1 MTRSILAVLALF
13 AVSATA
19 FQSSPFRRLSTK
31 TAIYGIQENNIA
43 EPESFQP
50 IDFSATGVSSNEFNI
65 HPALILSA
73 LTLLVPLEDAS
84 AAGGAYGVFEG
95 KLASM
100 AHPVTMLA
108 LFGTSVYSGY
118 LGLQWR
124 RLRGI
129 GEELKDLTKQLPK
142 LSSGQA
148 KSPMSETMTSVN
160 SEIATLSMA
169 EGDNTMRLTALRGD
183 ISLIQGAMAID
194 SKIME
199 LSATRKDLISM
210 NLRDKHYTTGSTL
223 LGVGVGVAILGAFNT
238 YMRVGKLFPGPHLY
252 AGMAVTGLW
261 AASAAL
267 VPEMQKGNNYA
278 RTGTLSCS
286 CSSNFYLLH
295 MENSCLIHSFPSNSA
310 YRFHALSNSYS
321 HSTIP
326 LFVNSH
332 HLS

>member
-1 MTRSILAVLALF
+1 MRFVLVCALV
-13 AVSATA
+13 AVSTTA
-19 FQSSPFRRLSTK
+19 FQSIPSRRLSARTSLNS
-31 TAIYGIQENNIA
+31 IQEKNVEN
-43 EPESFQP
+43 ENYFQP
-50 IDFSATGVSSNEFNI
+50 ISFSNENSESTKDSI
-65 HPALILSA
+65 LLPALALSA
-73 LTLLVPLEDAS
+73 LSLLIPVEDAH
-84 AAGGAYGVFEG
+84 AQGGAYGVFEG

-129 GEELKDLTKQLPK
+129 GEELKELTKQMPK
-142 LSSGQA
+142 LSSGLA
-148 KSPMSETMTSVN
+148 KSPISESMMTVN
-160 SEIATLSMA
+160 GEIATLSSA
-169 EGDNTMRLTALRGD
+169 EGDNSARIALLKSD
-183 ISLIQGAMAID
+183 ISMLQGAKDLD
-194 SKIME
+194 SKIVE
-199 LSATRKDLISM
+199 LSQTRKDLISM

-278 RTGTLSCS
+278 RTGTSQRMFGQFLSFFTLFLTDEPFFDGY
-286 CSSNFYLLH
+286 NALL
-295 MENSCLIHSFPSNSA
+295 I
-310 YRFHALSNSYS
+310 
-321 HSTIP
+321 I
-326 LFVNSH
+326 
-332 HLS
+332 

>member
-1 MTRSILAVLALF
+1 MVKFVLSLLTVF
-13 AVSATA
+13 AVATTA
-19 FQSSPFRRLSTK
+19 FQSIPTRRLNSGT
-31 TAIYGIQENNIA
+31 TTCRLQEKNV
-43 EPESFQP
+43 EQPESFQP
-50 IDFSATGVSSNEFNI
+50 ILFTNDNVHMEQNFQI
-65 HPALILSA
+65 HPALLLSA

-129 GEELKDLTKQLPK
+129 GEELKDLTKSMPK

-148 KSPMSETMTSVN
+148 KSPISESMAAFN
-160 SEIATLSMA
+160 SEIATLSLA
-169 EGDNTMRLTALRGD
+169 EGDNTARLSTLRSD
-183 ISLIQGAMAID
+183 ISLLKEASSID
-194 SKIME
+194 SKIIE
-199 LSATRKDLISM
+199 LSQTRKDLISM
-210 NLRDKHYTTGSTL
+210 NLRDKHFTTGSTL

-261 AASAAL
+261 AASAAM

-278 RTGTLSCS
+278 RTG
-286 CSSNFYLLH
+286 
-295 MENSCLIHSFPSNSA
+295 I
-310 YRFHALSNSYS
+310 
-321 HSTIP
+321 
-326 LFVNSH
+326 
-332 HLS
+332 

>member
-1 MTRSILAVLALF
+1 MVKFFLLLLTVF
-13 AVSATA
+13 AVVTTA
-19 FQSSPFRRLSTK
+19 FKTVPSRRLNSVT
-31 TAIYGIQENNIA
+31 TSCRLQEKNVDQL
-43 EPESFQP
+43 ESFQP
-50 IDFSATGVSSNEFNI
+50 ILFAKDNVNTEENFHI

-108 LFGTSVYSGY
+108 LFGTSLYSGY

-129 GEELKDLTKQLPK
+129 GEELKDLTKQMPK
-142 LSSGQA
+142 LSSGLA
-148 KSPMSETMTSVN
+148 KSPISESMAAFN
-160 SEIATLSMA
+160 SEIATLSGA
-169 EGDNTMRLTALRGD
+169 EGDNTARLSTLRSD
-183 ISLIQGAMAID
+183 IGLLKGAMEID
-194 SKIME
+194 SKIIE
-199 LSATRKDLISM
+199 LSQTRKDLISM
-210 NLRDKHYTTGSTL
+210 NLRDKHFTTGSTL

-261 AASAAL
+261 AASAAM

-278 RTGTLSCS
+278 RTGTYHKHGLLLSC
-286 CSSNFYLLH
+286 YL
-295 MENSCLIHSFPSNSA
+295 S
-310 YRFHALSNSYS
+310 
-321 HSTIP
+321 
-326 LFVNSH
+326 
-332 HLS
+332 

>member
-1 MTRSILAVLALF
+1 MDQN
-13 AVSATA
+13 
-19 FQSSPFRRLSTK
+19 FQ
-31 TAIYGIQENNIA
+31 
-43 EPESFQP
+43 
-50 IDFSATGVSSNEFNI
+50 I
-65 HPALILSA
+65 HPALLLSA

-129 GEELKDLTKQLPK
+129 GEELKDLTKSMPK

-148 KSPMSETMTSVN
+148 KSPISESMAAFN
-160 SEIATLSMA
+160 SELATLSVA
-169 EGDNTMRLTALRGD
+169 EGDNTLRLSTLRSD
-183 ISLIQGAMAID
+183 ISLLKEASSID
-194 SKIME
+194 SKIIE
-199 LSATRKDLISM
+199 LSQTRKDLISM
-210 NLRDKHYTTGSTL
+210 NLRDKHFTTGSTL

-261 AASAAL
+261 AASAAM

-278 RTGTLSCS
+278 RTGT
-286 CSSNFYLLH
+286 
-295 MENSCLIHSFPSNSA
+295 
-310 YRFHALSNSYS
+310 
-321 HSTIP
+321 
-326 LFVNSH
+326 
-332 HLS
+332 

>member
-1 MTRSILAVLALF
+1 MVKFFLLLLTVF
-13 AVSATA
+13 AVVTTA
-19 FQSSPFRRLSTK
+19 FKSVPSRRLNSVT
-31 TAIYGIQENNIA
+31 TSCRLQEKNV
-43 EPESFQP
+43 EQLESFQP
-50 IDFSATGVSSNEFNI
+50 ILFAKDNVNTEENFQI

-108 LFGTSVYSGY
+108 LFGTSIYSGY

-129 GEELKDLTKQLPK
+129 GEELKDLTKSMPK

-148 KSPMSETMTSVN
+148 KSPISESMAAFN
-160 SEIATLSMA
+160 SEIATLSGA
-169 EGDNTMRLTALRGD
+169 EGDNTARLSTLRSD
-183 ISLIQGAMAID
+183 IGLLKGAMEID
-194 SKIME
+194 SKIIE
-199 LSATRKDLISM
+199 LSQTRKDLISM
-210 NLRDKHYTTGSTL
+210 NLRDKHFTTGSTL

-261 AASAAL
+261 AASAAM

-278 RTGTLSCS
+278 RTGTYHEHGLLLSC
-286 CSSNFYLLH
+286 YL
-295 MENSCLIHSFPSNSA
+295 S
-310 YRFHALSNSYS
+310 
-321 HSTIP
+321 
-326 LFVNSH
+326 
-332 HLS
+332 

>member
-1 MTRSILAVLALF
+1 MAKSFLGLLALL

-19 FQSSPFRRLSTK
+19 FQSTPLRRISSRTSLYAVKENYVTK
-31 TAIYGIQENNIA
+31 Q
-43 EPESFQP
+43 ESFQP
-50 IDFSATGVSSNEFNI
+50 IVFDGVESSVEGFNV
-65 HPALILSA
+65 HPALLLSA

-108 LFGTSVYSGY
+108 LFGTSVYSAY

-129 GEELKDLTKQLPK
+129 GEELKELTKSLPK

-148 KSPMSETMTSVN
+148 KSPMSEFMASAT
-160 SEIATLSMA
+160 SEITTLTAA
-169 EGDNTMRLTALRGD
+169 EGDNTARLSALRGD
-183 ISLIQGAMAID
+183 ISLMQGAMEID
-194 SKIME
+194 TKIIE
-199 LSATRKDLISM
+199 LSATRKSLIGM

-278 RTGTLSCS
+278 RTGTIRSNEYAFLSV
-286 CSSNFYLLH
+286 
-295 MENSCLIHSFPSNSA
+295 SNS
-310 YRFHALSNSYS
+310 RLVLLDS
-321 HSTIP
+321 IR
-326 LFVNSH
+326 
-332 HLS
+332 

>member
-1 MTRSILAVLALF
+1 MVKFFLLLLTVF
-13 AVSATA
+13 AVVTTA
-19 FQSSPFRRLSTK
+19 FKSVPSRRLNSVT
-31 TAIYGIQENNIA
+31 TSCRLQEKNV
-43 EPESFQP
+43 EQLESFQP
-50 IDFSATGVSSNEFNI
+50 ILFAKDNVNTEENFQI

-129 GEELKDLTKQLPK
+129 GEELKDLTKSMPK

-148 KSPMSETMTSVN
+148 KSPISESMAAFN
-160 SEIATLSMA
+160 SEIATLSGA
-169 EGDNTMRLTALRGD
+169 EGDNTARLSTLRSD
-183 ISLIQGAMAID
+183 IGLLKGAMEID
-194 SKIME
+194 SKIIE
-199 LSATRKDLISM
+199 LSQTRKDLISM
-210 NLRDKHYTTGSTL
+210 NLRDKHFTTGSTL

-261 AASAAL
+261 AASAAM

-278 RTGTLSCS
+278 RTGTYHKNGLLLSC
-286 CSSNFYLLH
+286 YL
-295 MENSCLIHSFPSNSA
+295 S
-310 YRFHALSNSYS
+310 
-321 HSTIP
+321 
-326 LFVNSH
+326 
-332 HLS
+332 

>member
-1 MTRSILAVLALF
+1 MTAANIGAAIGYSAANRHQIVSPDTLKFERMMRLVLVCALV
-13 AVSATA
+13 AVSTTA
-19 FQSSPFRRLSTK
+19 FKSIPSRRLNARTSLNS
-31 TAIYGIQENNIA
+31 IQEKNVEN
-43 EPESFQP
+43 ENYFQP
-50 IDFSATGVSSNEFNI
+50 ISFSNEDSDLTKSSILLPALAFSA
-65 HPALILSA
+65 LS
-73 LTLLVPLEDAS
+73 LLVPLEDAH
-84 AAGGAYGVFEG
+84 AQGGAYGVFEG

-129 GEELKDLTKQLPK
+129 GEELKELTKQMPK
-142 LSSGQA
+142 LSSGLA
-148 KSPMSETMTSVN
+148 KSPISESMMAVN
-160 SEIATLSMA
+160 GEIATLSSA
-169 EGDNTMRLTALRGD
+169 EGDNSARLSLLKSD
-183 ISLIQGAMAID
+183 ISMLQGAKEID
-194 SKIME
+194 SKIIE
-199 LSATRKDLISM
+199 LSQTRKDLISM

-278 RTGTLSCS
+278 RTG
-286 CSSNFYLLH
+286 SSQH
-295 MENSCLIHSFPSNSA
+295 IH
-310 YRFHALSNSYS
+310 
-321 HSTIP
+321 
-326 LFVNSH
+326 
-332 HLS
+332 

>member
-1 MTRSILAVLALF
+1 MRRFLQQILTCKKLDATGLDINCGLVRRIRKHQLTTMTKSSLALLAFF
-13 AVSATA
+13 AISTRA
-19 FQSSPFRRLSTK
+19 FQSVPSRRINARTSLYSL
-31 TAIYGIQENNIA
+31 QEKNV
-43 EPESFQP
+43 ESDSSFQP
-50 IDFSATGVSSNEFNI
+50 IPFAMEKSNAAENFQI
-65 HPALILSA
+65 HPALLLSA
-73 LTLLVPLEDAS
+73 LTLFVPLEDAS
-84 AAGGAYGVFEG
+84 AAGGAYGIFEG

-129 GEELKDLTKQLPK
+129 GEELKELTKQMPK

-148 KSPMSETMTSVN
+148 KSPISESMLAFN
-160 SEIATLSMA
+160 GEIATLSGA
-169 EGDNTMRLTALRGD
+169 EGDNSSRLAALRSD
-183 ISLIQGAMAID
+183 ISLLQGASEID
-194 SKIME
+194 SKIIE
-199 LSATRKDLISM
+199 LSKTRKDLISM

-278 RTGTLSCS
+278 RTGKPNNTST
-286 CSSNFYLLH
+286 SN
-295 MENSCLIHSFPSNSA
+295 
-310 YRFHALSNSYS
+310 
-321 HSTIP
+321 T
-326 LFVNSH
+326 
-332 HLS
+332 

>member
-1 MTRSILAVLALF
+1 MVKSFVGFIALL
-13 AVSATA
+13 AVSASA
-19 FQSSPFRRLSTK
+19 FQSSPLRRVSSRSSQYALK
-31 TAIYGIQENNIA
+31 ENGASNQ
-43 EPESFQP
+43 ESFQP
-50 IDFSATGVSSNEFNI
+50 IAFNEYVSNDDGLHI
-65 HPALILSA
+65 HPAFILSA

-108 LFGTSVYSGY
+108 LFGTSLYSAY

-124 RLRGI
+124 RLREI
-129 GEELKDLTKQLPK
+129 GEELKELTKSLPK

-148 KSPMSETMTSVN
+148 KSPISEFMASAT
-160 SEIATLSMA
+160 SEITTLTGA
-169 EGDNTMRLTALRGD
+169 EGDNTARLSTLRGD
-183 ISLIQGAMAID
+183 ISLIQGAMEID
-194 SKIME
+194 SKIIE
-199 LSATRKDLISM
+199 LSATRKSLIGM

-278 RTGTLSCS
+278 RTGTTSEQQHVISLC
-286 CSSNFYLLH
+286 F
-295 MENSCLIHSFPSNSA
+295 
-310 YRFHALSNSYS
+310 
-321 HSTIP
+321 
-326 LFVNSH
+326 LFDHVNWVY
-332 HLS
+332 HLQ

>member
-1 MTRSILAVLALF
+1 MVKFFLLLLTVF
-13 AVSATA
+13 AVVTTA
-19 FQSSPFRRLSTK
+19 FKSVPSRRLNSVT
-31 TAIYGIQENNIA
+31 TSCGLQEKNV
-43 EPESFQP
+43 EQLESFQP
-50 IDFSATGVSSNEFNI
+50 ILFAKDNVNTEENFQI

-129 GEELKDLTKQLPK
+129 GEELKDLTKSMPK

-148 KSPMSETMTSVN
+148 KSPISESMAAFN
-160 SEIATLSMA
+160 SEIATLSGA
-169 EGDNTMRLTALRGD
+169 EGDNTARLSTLRSD
-183 ISLIQGAMAID
+183 IGLLKGAMEVD
-194 SKIME
+194 SKIIE
-199 LSATRKDLISM
+199 LSQTRKDLISM
-210 NLRDKHYTTGSTL
+210 NLRDKHFTTGSTL

-261 AASAAL
+261 AASAAM

-278 RTGTLSCS
+278 RTGTYHKHGLLYSCYLS
-286 CSSNFYLLH
+286 
-295 MENSCLIHSFPSNSA
+295 
-310 YRFHALSNSYS
+310 
-321 HSTIP
+321 
-326 LFVNSH
+326 
-332 HLS
+332 

>member
-1 MTRSILAVLALF
+1 MTKSPLVLLAFF
-13 AVSATA
+13 AISATA
-19 FQSSPFRRLSTK
+19 FQGVPSRRLNARTSL
-31 TAIYGIQENNIA
+31 YSLQEKNV
-43 EPESFQP
+43 ESDSSFQP
-50 IDFSATGVSSNEFNI
+50 ISFATEKSTDFNI
-65 HPALILSA
+65 HPALLLSA

-84 AAGGAYGVFEG
+84 AAGGAYGIFEG

-129 GEELKDLTKQLPK
+129 GEELKELTKQMPK

-148 KSPMSETMTSVN
+148 KSPISESLFAVN
-160 SEIATLSMA
+160 GEIATLSGA
-169 EGDNTMRLTALRGD
+169 EGDNASRLAALKSD
-183 ISLIQGAMAID
+183 ISLLQGASEID
-194 SKIME
+194 SKIIE
-199 LSATRKDLISM
+199 LSKTRKDLISM

-278 RTGTLSCS
+278 RTGIL
-286 CSSNFYLLH
+286 
-295 MENSCLIHSFPSNSA
+295 NSIHTSKN
-310 YRFHALSNSYS
+310 
-321 HSTIP
+321 
-326 LFVNSH
+326 
-332 HLS
+332 

>member
-1 MTRSILAVLALF
+1 MVKFFLLLLTVF
-13 AVSATA
+13 AVVTTA
-19 FQSSPFRRLSTK
+19 FKSVPSRRLNSGT
-31 TAIYGIQENNIA
+31 TSCRLQEKNV
-43 EPESFQP
+43 EQLESFQP
-50 IDFSATGVSSNEFNI
+50 ILFAKDYENTEENFRI

-129 GEELKDLTKQLPK
+129 GEELKDLTKQMPK
-142 LSSGQA
+142 LSSGLA
-148 KSPMSETMTSVN
+148 KSPISESMVAFN
-160 SEIATLSMA
+160 SEIATLSGA
-169 EGDNTMRLTALRGD
+169 EGDNTARLSTLRSD
-183 ISLIQGAMAID
+183 IGLLKGAMDID
-194 SKIME
+194 SKIIE
-199 LSATRKDLISM
+199 LSQTRKDLISM
-210 NLRDKHYTTGSTL
+210 NLRDKHFTTGSTL

-261 AASAAL
+261 AASAAM

-278 RTGTLSCS
+278 RTGSYHKQDFLLSC
-286 CSSNFYLLH
+286 F
-295 MENSCLIHSFPSNSA
+295 
-310 YRFHALSNSYS
+310 LS
-321 HSTIP
+321 
-326 LFVNSH
+326 
-332 HLS
+332 

>member
-1 MTRSILAVLALF
+1 MVKFFLLLLTVF
-13 AVSATA
+13 AVVTTA
-19 FQSSPFRRLSTK
+19 FKSVPSRRLNSVT
-31 TAIYGIQENNIA
+31 TSCRLQEKNV
-43 EPESFQP
+43 EQLESFQP
-50 IDFSATGVSSNEFNI
+50 ILFAKDNVNTEENFQI

-129 GEELKDLTKQLPK
+129 GEELKDLTKSMPK

-148 KSPMSETMTSVN
+148 KSPISESMAAFN
-160 SEIATLSMA
+160 SEIATLSGA
-169 EGDNTMRLTALRGD
+169 EGDNTARLSTLRSD
-183 ISLIQGAMAID
+183 IGLLKGAMELD
-194 SKIME
+194 SKIIE
-199 LSATRKDLISM
+199 LSQTRKDLISM
-210 NLRDKHYTTGSTL
+210 NLRDKHFTTGSTL

-261 AASAAL
+261 AASAAM

-278 RTGTLSCS
+278 RTGTYHKRGLLLSC
-286 CSSNFYLLH
+286 YL
-295 MENSCLIHSFPSNSA
+295 P
-310 YRFHALSNSYS
+310 
-321 HSTIP
+321 
-326 LFVNSH
+326 
-332 HLS
+332 